1 MAVPVYTEYSYSVYT
16 CTGLSVQ
23 ALQDCTARRIRCR
36 ALVSVDAVPA
46 HLRRQTVSA
55 FASEK
60 NSKAR
65 ARADAA
71 ASQRG
76 AVTPALGPV
85 VQAGRRISSSR
96 HALPLALALTAV
108 PAALESGPRV
118 LLLRVMNEPGTAEFR
133 QGAVPGHGRTTP
145 PKPNPPFFSAKPDTN
160 FSFFFFLSFWNPH
173 PLLSALC
180 SQLKLDQWLALILKL
195 LA

>member
-160 FSFFFFLSFWNPH
+160 FSFSFFFFLSGIPIPYSLH
-173 PLLSALC
+173 SAA
-180 SQLKLDQWLALILKL
+180 SSNLINGSR
-195 LA
+195 